1 MAEAIRVIFEIYT
14 FVLIFRVFMSW
25 LPIPPENPFIRF
37 VVSSTDPLL
46 KPISRLVP
54 PLGGMID
61 LSPIIALMILR
72 VVQEMLVR
80 LIGTS

>member
-1 MAEAIRVIFEIYT
+1 MAEGIRVIFEIYT

-25 LPIPPENPFIRF
+25 LPIPQDNPFIRF

-46 KPISRLVP
+46 KPIGRLVP

-61 LSPIIALMILR
+61 LSPIIALMLLR
-72 VVQEMLVR
+72 VAEEILVR
-80 LIGTS
+80 LVS